1 MTLPCYRGDLV
12 NRLPF
17 TLEDRTPNPALMLR
31 GYERSAL
38 TLNFIRALVN
48 SEFSASSHSEYWD
61 LNTVRASAGGGRIL
75 LHRRQPSGE
84 LLHARRVLLQPRSA
98 AASCTSR
105 RRRGA
110 FPITTDGTTCRRISR
125 GSGCGPSDPDGAH
138 VEYCK
143 GIANPRLPAQTLLAI
158 RDDPARRPVM
168 RHFNE
173 FRRTGTVDAGQLN
186 GAVENFLYS
195 AEQIA
200 YSDARGELR
209 DLIKRRRRE
218 RRRAN
223 LTILRDTGLAVAG
236 VSIWGEIGSIVGY
249 AGLAVTACASIHA
262 LRNYG
267 KEYRHGYAVGR
278 MVPPEHRLVLNHLDG
293 RKQEEGSLLAAG

>member
-1 MTLPCYRGDLV
+1 
-12 NRLPF
+12 
-17 TLEDRTPNPALMLR
+17 
-31 GYERSAL
+31 
-38 TLNFIRALVN
+38 
-48 SEFSASSHSEYWD
+48 
-61 LNTVRASAGGGRIL
+61 
-75 LHRRQPSGE
+75 
-84 LLHARRVLLQPRSA
+84 
-98 AASCTSR
+98 
-105 RRRGA
+105 
-110 FPITTDGTTCRRISR
+110 
-125 GSGCGPSDPDGAH
+125 
-138 VEYCK
+138 
-143 GIANPRLPAQTLLAI
+143 
-158 RDDPARRPVM
+158 M

-173 FRRTGTVDAGQLN
+173 FRRTGTVNAGQLN

-267 KEYRHGYAVGR
+267 KEYRHGYAVR
-278 MVPPEHRLVLNHLDG
+278 QDG
-293 RKQEEGSLLAAG
+293 RPRQNIA